1 MGAKA
6 ERRRR
11 AGQDAAAPDEVELPE
26 GEADQRAHDPAEG
39 GGSRSGERVP
49 GPRRRGR
56 IIGYATVM
64 GVYSAG
70 VTGATLAVRRRGV
83 PERLPGWSEL
93 ALVGLATHK
102 LSRLVTKEVVTT
114 PLRAPFTEV
123 TGRGGPAEVNERPVG
138 DGWRHSLGE
147 LLSCPFCAGVWIA
160 TGLTAGTFLAPVAT
174 RAVTTTFGAVAV
186 SDFLQLGY
194 AAAQQHAE

>member
-6 ERRRR
+6 DRKHADADRRKH
-11 AGQDAAAPDEVELPE
+11 GDAPDDVELPD
-26 GEADQRAHDPAEG
+26 G
-39 GGSRSGERVP
+39 RSDEDLP

-56 IIGYATVM
+56 VARYAGVM
-64 GVYSAG
+64 AVYSAG
-70 VTGATLAVRRRGV
+70 VAGATVAVRRRGV
-83 PERLPGWSEL
+83 PERLPGWSDL

-102 LSRLVTKEVVTT
+102 LSRLLTKEVVTT

-123 TGRGGPAEVNERPVG
+123 TGRGGPAEVNERPIG

-186 SDFLQLGY
+186 SDFLQVAYTFGH
-194 AAAQQHAE
+194 QHAE